1 MAFVLAL
8 LTVGCFVLWI
18 GVPVGVMW
26 AAGEITDSSAQHYL
40 IALPGVIVGMVV
52 WGKGLFWL
60 NRLYV
65 RIQLGSDAVTRDPDD
80 ELEHDLGPRWIRG
93 PLEPLLVITLV
104 LALAALFVWFFTIAE
119 NPSIQV
125 I

>member
-8 LTVGCFVLWI
+8 LTAGCFLLWI

-26 AAGEITDSSAQHYL
+26 AAGEVTSSAAEHYL
-40 IALPGVIVGMVV
+40 IALPAVIVGMVV
-52 WGKGLFWL
+52 WGRGLFWL

-65 RIQLGSDAVTRDPDD
+65 RIQLGSDAVRRHADD
-80 ELEHDLGPRWIRG
+80 EHEEDLGPRWIRG
-93 PLEPLLVITLV
+93 PLEPLLILTLV
-104 LALAALFVWFFTIAE
+104 LALIALFIWFFTIAE